1 MRQKKICICGAFNL
15 LFCNVAY
22 FWCGFSRLVIYCV
35 VFMLYIFLHIHLYT
49 LNSIALCD
57 HSYLHHGNEK
67 QGKKEKS
74 FQGEREIEN
83 DSFESSDW
91 NIGREQLF
99 CKRRIKKAFLWSCLE
114 RIHIFVF
121 LINVKMKKN
130 YKQKH
135 FFSLI
140 SLTSFIA

>member
-1 MRQKKICICGAFNL
+1 MRFIHPQSMTFKLIRIFSLLYFYSFLPLLFLLQMRQKKICICGAFNL

-67 QGKKEKS
+67 IKGKKRKA
-74 FQGEREIEN
+74 FRGEREMEN
-83 DSFESSDW
+83 DSFESSD
-91 NIGREQLF
+91 
-99 CKRRIKKAFLWSCLE
+99 
-114 RIHIFVF
+114 
-121 LINVKMKKN
+121 
-130 YKQKH
+130 
-135 FFSLI
+135 
-140 SLTSFIA
+140 